1 MNRPNRLSTRL
12 LLSAVVLAW
21 PVAAQEQPAPP
32 TAPETMTESL
42 PKATDFEAKIR
53 SMVARP
59 NGMTAA
65 TAARMSERTSLDV
78 KAKRAELSAAEAE
91 LDQAVVAYAPRLTL
105 TARYVRLSPIDAQG
119 LGPDGANLVAT
130 PAAAGPLPPGA
141 PLVAVPGSALSFP
154 VILDQYTLQA
164 GLVVPVSDY
173 LIRLPETRAA
183 SARQSQSAS
192 LAVLVEKRAAR
203 ANGQLL
209 YYEWVRA
216 KLSRLAAE
224 QSVAQSK
231 SHLAVVEALVGAE
244 RASKGDVLRVQAQLA
259 RAELMETRANT
270 VARLSEDRLRTAL
283 HEKSNKPYTIGEDL
297 YARLPAAPDQ
307 STSALVAESMKK
319 RPELSVLE
327 RTSAAL
333 AARAKATRSAGY
345 PRLDAFGNV
354 YYANP
359 NQRYMPQSSEW
370 NATWDIGL
378 QLSWTPNDLA
388 SSSAGAQA
396 LQARRS
402 AVVAQAARLRDAIR
416 TEVIGAHGAVVEATK
431 AVDTAARGL
440 TAAEESYRVHAELF
454 RFGRA
459 TSVQLTDAETELLS
473 ARLASVNARVDL
485 YSARVRLDH
494 ALGR

>member
-1 MNRPNRLSTRL
+1 MNPRNWLGPRLIL
-12 LLSAVVLAW
+12 CALLSAAGAVAQDEPEVVG
-21 PVAAQEQPAPP
+21 
-32 TAPETMTESL
+32 APEPSTEPV
-42 PKATDFEAKIR
+42 PKSTDFETKIR
-53 SMVARP
+53 SMLARP

-65 TAARMSERTSLDV
+65 AAARMAERSSLDV
-78 KAKRAELSAAEAE
+78 RVKRAELSAARAE
-91 LDQAVVAYAPRLTL
+91 LDQAVVAYAPRLSL

-119 LGPDGANLVAT
+119 FGPDGANLVAT

-173 LIRLPETRAA
+173 LIRIPETRAA

-192 LAVLVEKRAAR
+192 VDVVVAKRAAH
-203 ANGQLL
+203 ANGKLL

-216 KLSRLAAE
+216 KLSQVAAD
-224 QSVAQSK
+224 QSVAQAK
-231 SHLAVVEALVGAE
+231 SHLAVVEALQGAE
-244 RASKGDVLRVQAQLA
+244 RASKGDVLLVQAQLA
-259 RAELMETRANT
+259 RAELVETRANT

-283 HEKSNKPYTIGEDL
+283 HDTSNKPYAIGEDL
-297 YARLPAAPDQ
+297 YAKLPPPPSKD
-307 STSALVAESMKK
+307 TPALVAESLKR
-319 RPELSVLE
+319 RPELTVLE

-333 AARAKATRSAGY
+333 SARAKATRSAGY

-359 NQRYMPQSSEW
+359 NQRYVPQSSEW
-370 NATWDIGL
+370 NATWDVGL
-378 QLSWTPNDLA
+378 QLTWTPNDLA
-388 SSSAGAQA
+388 SASAGAEA
-396 LQARRS
+396 LRARRT
-402 AVVAQAARLRDAIR
+402 AVIAQAARLRDAIR
-416 TEVIGAHGAVVEATK
+416 TEVIGAHGAVTEATK
-431 AVDTAARGL
+431 AVETAARGL

-459 TSVQLTDAETELLS
+459 TTVQLTDAETELLS
-473 ARLASVNARVDL
+473 ARLSSVNARVDL
-485 YSARVRLDH
+485 HAARVRLDH